1 VGCKHAY
8 LRRLKSIFSKSDWEY
23 LLIDVLQHLNPG
35 WKVGR
40 TGGKTEAK
48 HGTDILVTIPDL
60 FRDGHYGI
68 AIQVKDYEGFVN
80 DDPIHQILKAKNG
93 YWKDVGIEILELVIV
108 LIRGDKEAGHQL
120 KKSAAE
126 AGVRLIWST
135 DIEELLFRSA
145 CRFLSNPDR
154 QILQQ

>member
-1 VGCKHAY
+1 LQENLFAAAQKY
-8 LRRLKSIFSKSDWEY
+8 FSKSDWEY

-35 WKVGR
+35 WKVER

-48 HGTDILVTIPDL
+48 HGTDILVTIPDV
-60 FRDGHYGI
+60 FRDGYYGI

-80 DDPIHQILKAKNG
+80 DDPIHQILKAKSG
-93 YWKDVGIEILELVIV
+93 YWKDLGIEILELVIV
-108 LIRGDKEAGHQL
+108 LIRGDKQAGHQL
-120 KKSAAE
+120 EKSAMK

-135 DIEELLFRSA
+135 DVEELLFRSA